1 MKRQI
6 GTSAISAEEIKGEEI
21 MSQLSKSIRGRV
33 LACLAVSIFIVSSI
47 DVPGASAQAYPNR
60 VIRIV
65 HGFASGGAA
74 DTLSRVVADGLAKQ
88 LNETVIVEA
97 KPGAGGNLASDAVA
111 KAAPDGY
118 TLGLVTGGHAI
129 SAGLYKSLSYQPVD
143 SFEMISTIVYY
154 ALVVATR
161 SDYEA
166 KTLGELI
173 ALAKAKPGSL
183 SFGSVGFGSTHHL
196 AGELLKAAA
205 GIDVLHVPYRGD
217 SQAITALLA
226 GDVPMIVGTSVLV
239 APQIE
244 SGAVRGLAVTS
255 STRSALLPNV
265 PSAGEAG
272 LKGFDVRTWAGLLAP
287 KGTPPGIIAQLNAA
301 VLKSLAD
308 PGIRARLEAAIGGE
322 VRGSTPPEMR
332 ELVTSEIARWTAVID
347 AAKIPKL

>member
-1 MKRQI
+1 
-6 GTSAISAEEIKGEEI
+6 
-21 MSQLSKSIRGRV
+21 
-33 LACLAVSIFIVSSI
+33 VSVFIVSSI

-166 KTLGELI
+166 KTLGEFI

-226 GDVPMIVGTSVLV
+226 GDVPLIVGTSVLV